1 MPDLVPLPGSERTQL
16 AGVQSAGQ
24 LNESETITVTL
35 VLRRRAQVP
44 AALII
49 GPETVTHEELD
60 AQYGAET
67 DDITLVTSTMTEL
80 GLTVTE
86 THQGSRRMMVS
97 GTIGALS
104 AAFGT
109 TLTLVTSPQPDGTGQ
124 ATHRYRSGSLSVP
137 AALAG
142 IVIAVLGLDDR
153 PVARPQFRRLTAAA
167 ASRTVTPETV
177 TPETVTP
184 ETVTPETVTPETVTP
199 ETVTPETVTP
209 ETVTPETVTPE
220 TVTPETVT
228 PETVTPETVTPETVT
243 PETVTPETVT
253 PETVTPEAAPAAP
266 AAVPLTA
273 PQVASLYNFPA
284 GTDGTGQTIAIIEL
298 GGGYTQ
304 SDLDTY
310 FSGLGLATPSVT
322 AVGVDGGS
330 NSPGQPADGEVEL
343 DIQVAGAVA
352 PKAAQLVYFAA
363 NTDQGFINA
372 IAQAVHT
379 TPPPIVVSI
388 SWGQSEDQWSE
399 QSRNSMDGVFA
410 DAAALGVTVT
420 VAAGDNGSS
429 DDPNSTSGVHVD
441 FPASS
446 PHVLACGGTQLI
458 GNLSTNTITSE
469 VVWNELANNE
479 GAGGGGVSDVFP
491 LPSWQANV
499 GVPTI
504 AGGTS
509 TGRGVPDVAG
519 NADPVTGYLVVVDG
533 KQQPIGGTSAV
544 APLWA
549 GLIARLAQATGKKF
563 GLLQPL
569 IYGGVTAGAAA
580 QGFNDIT
587 QGNNGAY
594 SAGPGW
600 DATTGL
606 GSPNGQAL
614 LTHLSDPPPQTATV
628 TTEKPRR
635 KHWWSR

>member
-16 AGVQSAGQ
+16 PGVQSAGQ

-44 AALII
+44 AALVI

-67 DDITLVTSTMTEL
+67 DDIALVTSTMTGL
-80 GLTVTE
+80 GLTVTD

-104 AAFGT
+104 AAFDT

-137 AALAG
+137 AELAG
-142 IVIAVLGLDDR
+142 IVTAVLGLDDR

-199 ETVTPETVTP
+199 ETVTPE
-209 ETVTPETVTPE
+209 
-220 TVTPETVT
+220 
-228 PETVTPETVTPETVT
+228 
-243 PETVTPETVT
+243 
-253 PETVTPEAAPAAP
+253 AAPAAP
-266 AAVPLTA
+266 TAVPLTA

-304 SDLDTY
+304 SDLDMY

-352 PKAAQLVYFAA
+352 PKAAQLVYFAP

-399 QSRNSMDGVFA
+399 QSRTSMDSVFA

-504 AGGTS
+504 AGSTS

-544 APLWA
+544 SPLWA

>member
-1 MPDLVPLPGSERTQL
+1 MPDLVPLPGSERTHL
-16 AGVQSAGQ
+16 SGVQSGGQ

-67 DDITLVTSTMTEL
+67 DDIALVTSTMTGL
-80 GLTVTE
+80 GLTVTD

-109 TLTLVTSPQPDGTGQ
+109 TLTLVTSPQLGGTGE
-124 ATHRYRSGSLSVP
+124 ATHRYRSGGLSVP
-137 AALAG
+137 ANLAG
-142 IVIAVLGLDDR
+142 IVTAVLGLDDR

-199 ETVTPETVTP
+199 E
-209 ETVTPETVTPE
+209 
-220 TVTPETVT
+220 
-228 PETVTPETVTPETVT
+228 
-243 PETVTPETVT
+243 
-253 PETVTPEAAPAAP
+253 AAPAAP

-273 PQVASLYNFPA
+273 LQVASLYNFPA

-304 SDLDTY
+304 SDLDMY

-322 AVGVDGGS
+322 AVSVDGGS

-352 PKAAQLVYFAA
+352 PKAAQLVYFSA

-399 QSRNSMDGVFA
+399 QSRTSMDGVFA

-458 GNLSTNTITSE
+458 GNLNTNTIASE

-491 LPSWQANV
+491 LPPWQASV

-533 KQQPIGGTSAV
+533 KLQPIGGTSAV

-580 QGFNDIT
+580 QGFNDII

-614 LTHLSDPPPQTATV
+614 LTHLSDPPPTSTSTATS
-628 TTEKPRR
+628 TAEKPRR